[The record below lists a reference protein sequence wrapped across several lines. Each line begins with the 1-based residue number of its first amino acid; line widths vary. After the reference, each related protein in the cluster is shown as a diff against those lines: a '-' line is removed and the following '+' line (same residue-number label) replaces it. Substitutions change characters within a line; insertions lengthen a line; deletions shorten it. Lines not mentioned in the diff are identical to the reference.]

1 MKLTRI
7 FLIVGLLFG
16 VSLACISGGNTDAEE
31 TAAALRTEIASGGGD
46 EGNSLGPNVETVQ
59 AQQTQDAAA
68 VQETQAALDALN
80 AGDVAATEQAAAP
93 IFAELS
99 AYGVDPSQGRVAW
112 IHPPETIEISGYLQ
126 YDYKNRFAGTVATDF
141 VVSTDITWDTSGGLA
156 GCGFALRADGN
167 VDALNSYLAIA
178 SRGGNGRVEFASI
191 VDGELKNFKD
201 LYAYGL
207 DPNFQWQNNTT
218 NKLAIVG
225 RGGTF
230 EVYTNGVKI
239 GEIVAGDPPTR
250 PNLPNPPQQ
259 PPAGAPQ
266 AEINAFN
273 QALADFN
280 VTSNAAN
287 ASFQAQLAAY
297 SGDVPFFEK
306 GFIAML
312 ALSES
317 GTTNCQFNNTWL
329 FLIEN

>member
-1 MKLTRI
+1 MKPNRI
-7 FLIVGLLFG
+7 FLIIGLLIA
-16 VSLACISGGNTDAEE
+16 VSLACASGGSSEADE
-31 TAAALRTEIASGGGD
+31 TAAAIRTEIAAGGGD
-46 EGNSLGPNVETVQ
+46 TENGLGPNIETVQ
-59 AQQTQDAAA
+59 AQQTQDAAIA
-68 VQETQAALDALN
+68 QETQAALDAQN
-80 AGDVAATEQAAAP
+80 AGDVAATEQAVAP
-93 IFAELS
+93 ILAELPT
-99 AYGVDPSQGRVAW
+99 YGVSPDEGRIAW
-112 IHPPETIEISGYLQ
+112 IHPPETLEISGYLQ

-191 VDGELKNFKD
+191 VEGELKNFKD
-201 LYAYGL
+201 LYAYGI

-218 NKLAIVG
+218 NTLAIVG

-239 GEIVAGDPPTR
+239 GEIMAGDPPPR
-250 PNLPNPPQQ
+250 PNVPA

-266 AEINAFN
+266 TDIDAYNEALNA
-273 QALADFN
+273 
-280 VTSNAAN
+280 SNA
-287 ASFQAQLAAY
+287 SYQAQLAAY

-317 GTTNCQFNNTWL
+317 GITNCQFDNTWL